1 MFCANHAENNEVE
14 EGLLKKDENYMVT
27 GLPVSQKA
35 ETDVI
40 IPDLNARHSLNDTK
54 RSYEEERKT
63 FNLDCHFYKKDLFD
77 ITVPFKKVLTAG
89 YTYFDTTTNKT
100 ETIKI
105 YDYYNHIKDFGF
117 KWENDLVK
125 YEIILSADQKQI
137 EKKNWCVWD
146 KGIYSTNE
154 ITMIHVYNG
163 TSHA

>member
-14 EGLLKKDENYMVT
+14 EGLLKKSENYMVT

-40 IPDLNARHSLNDTK
+40 IPDLSARHSLNDMI

-63 FNLDCHFYKKDLFD
+63 FNLDCHFHKKGLFD
-77 ITVPFKKVLTAG
+77 ITVPFEKVLTTG
-89 YTYFDTTTNKT
+89 YTYFDTTTNKI
-100 ETIKI
+100 ETIEF

-137 EKKNWCVWD
+137 EKNFGAC
-146 KGIYSTNE
+146 GIK
-154 ITMIHVYNG
+154 VYIQQMK
-163 TSHA
+163 